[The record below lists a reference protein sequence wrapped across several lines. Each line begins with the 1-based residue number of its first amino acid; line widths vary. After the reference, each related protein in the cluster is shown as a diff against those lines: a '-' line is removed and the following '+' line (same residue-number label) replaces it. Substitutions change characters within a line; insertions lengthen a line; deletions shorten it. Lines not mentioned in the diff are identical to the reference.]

1 MLEMNNNIAKIDGS
15 KGKYDNKVSNPS
27 VRYGRNAV
35 DNLYSYLEQPITNP
49 DFNPAPIL
57 DFGLS
62 ENAFD
67 KNTEK
72 IEQFIK
78 KNNKYL
84 ESLPPLE
91 YEYRYMP
98 NLKKGE
104 VDTKAALG
112 AAYEE
117 MGKVDSLSI
126 KELDSRF
133 APDKTFSSEAL
144 DINKDGKVDVAEY
157 ASSIIAADMLSK
169 SDIPDFNNIDGT
181 INKTGFDAVLAYTQ
195 KAKANAATALYSNI
209 YNNYNLENAKK
220 DFNP

>member
-78 KNNKYL
+78 KNCQNRL
-84 ESLPPLE
+84 
-91 YEYRYMP
+91 
-98 NLKKGE
+98 
-104 VDTKAALG
+104 
-112 AAYEE
+112 
-117 MGKVDSLSI
+117 
-126 KELDSRF
+126 
-133 APDKTFSSEAL
+133 
-144 DINKDGKVDVAEY
+144 
-157 ASSIIAADMLSK
+157 
-169 SDIPDFNNIDGT
+169 
-181 INKTGFDAVLAYTQ
+181 
-195 KAKANAATALYSNI
+195 
-209 YNNYNLENAKK
+209 
-220 DFNP
+220 